1 MVSAYTDAGR
11 VACDEE
17 GRKYRDWNTLQKSKF
32 LFLIQIGEG
41 NIVKGVLL
49 LSYLHWEIGKRR
61 VVAEGTTWKTR
72 PGQTSVDKKMS
83 LTNPCFIKSSPKAK
97 EWRGKGI
104 GSQQKHDG
112 KSLSRC
118 TTVTM
123 EDFPTGVIL
132 QTPPPRFFLLCLLHP
147 LCYPAPPYLF
157 CAVRY
162 ARPNLPP
169 VPNGNPDKTYPIP
182 K

>member
-1 MVSAYTDAGR
+1 MLWKVS
-11 VACDEE
+11 
-17 GRKYRDWNTLQKSKF
+17 F
-32 LFLIQIGEG
+32 F
-41 NIVKGVLL
+41 
-49 LSYLHWEIGKRR
+49 YLHWEIGKRR
-61 VVAEGTTWKTR
+61 VVAEGTTWKKR

-104 GSQQKHDG
+104 GSQQKHEG

-132 QTPPPRFFLLCLLHP
+132 QTPPPDFSCFAFSIHSVTLLHLTCFVSYATQDP
-147 LCYPAPPYLF
+147 IYRLF
-157 CAVRY
+157 EMETPIKRTRFPNNFIVHEASIYADSDPFVSFRAV
-162 ARPNLPP
+162 
-169 VPNGNPDKTYPIP
+169 
-182 K
+182 